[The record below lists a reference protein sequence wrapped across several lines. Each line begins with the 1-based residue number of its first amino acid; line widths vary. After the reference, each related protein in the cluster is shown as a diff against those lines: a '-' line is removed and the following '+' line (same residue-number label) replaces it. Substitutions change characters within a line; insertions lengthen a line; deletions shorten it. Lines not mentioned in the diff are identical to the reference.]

1 MRVYFANLTNF
12 ILTSTLATEEP
23 PPPQP
28 GTAPPPPPQ
37 TPAPP
42 ARPAGKEINAHF
54 CIRNPAL
61 SRFNTQAFFSCRWMR
76 LSSVYSNCRW
86 CRCSSGGLALAGDVE
101 VVSYWGCVLWW
112 FLGCSSMGCHSQ
124 SLRQRQ

>member
-12 ILTSTLATEEP
+12 ILTSTLATEER

-42 ARPAGKEINAHF
+42 APPAGK
-54 CIRNPAL
+54 
-61 SRFNTQAFFSCRWMR
+61 
-76 LSSVYSNCRW
+76 
-86 CRCSSGGLALAGDVE
+86 
-101 VVSYWGCVLWW
+101 
-112 FLGCSSMGCHSQ
+112 
-124 SLRQRQ
+124 